1 MLEVSFPVQMIG
13 GVSVITA
20 PEEID
25 VTNAAGLRAALLDAG
40 GHPNGN
46 GTLVLDMSR
55 TRFCDSSGVNVLVRA
70 HERARAEGGEVL
82 LVVSAAVLRIL
93 ALRGA
98 ECLISSFPTL
108 GEALGQTPV
117 PAMQPPGSPASSP
130 RCSHPGDRT

>member
-40 GHPNGN
+40 GHPEGN

-82 LVVSAAVLRIL
+82 LVVSAAAVLRIL
-93 ALRGA
+93 ALTGA
-98 ECLISSFPTL
+98 DCLISSFPTM

-117 PAMQPPGSPASSP
+117 PAMEPPASPA
-130 RCSHPGDRT
+130 